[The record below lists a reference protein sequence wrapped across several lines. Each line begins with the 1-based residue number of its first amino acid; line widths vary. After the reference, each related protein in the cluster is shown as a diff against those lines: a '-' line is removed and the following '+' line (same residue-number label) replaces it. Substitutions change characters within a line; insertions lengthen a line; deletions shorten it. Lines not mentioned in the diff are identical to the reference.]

1 MKMRPFS
8 RRYEDSIRCE
18 NQLLPC
24 KSSCLCRREDRDGRA
39 ETGTYNNETTW
50 FFYNSLIFLEAGCS
64 DAPGLFSLYHC
75 VADRNEKDCFEPCA
89 QSSSLYHHA
98 HVDQQRLP
106 FKIIDGENRP
116 TPIRLVIST
125 HVLLLSL
132 RLPPF
137 PLPPPSLSFCTSKAK
152 RWTCIFLAFAR
163 HFLSFCHPVS

>member
-18 NQLLPC
+18 NRLLPR
-24 KSSCLCRREDRDGRA
+24 KSSGRCRREDRDGRA
-39 ETGTYNNETTW
+39 ETDTYNNETTW

-116 TPIRLVIST
+116 IPIRLVIST

-132 RLPPF
+132 RQPPF
-137 PLPPPSLSFCTSKAK
+137 PLLLHL
-152 RWTCIFLAFAR
+152 LAFAR
-163 HFLSFCHPVS
+163 QKLRECNAKAKKTRRKS